1 MDLSQRSEGKWTKL
15 RAGVNGP
22 NFHILFEL
30 DQHMQE
36 LEGAT
41 VAADL

>member
-1 MDLSQRSEGKWTKL
+1 MDLSQRREREWTKL

-22 NFHILFEL
+22 DFHILFEL
-30 DQHMQE
+30 DQHMQG

>member
-1 MDLSQRSEGKWTKL
+1 MDLSQRSEREWTKL

-22 NFHILFEL
+22 NFHILFEF
-30 DQHMQE
+30 DECMQD